1 MDKKISAY
9 LLPIGLLLFI
19 LILWEIFVRVFLI
32 PQYLLPGPSAI
43 LNFFINKGHIL
54 GVHLWVTLFE
64 ILAGFFLGAV
74 IGILLAIAVVYSKF
88 IERAVFPLVIMFQ
101 AVPKVALA
109 PILLVWFGYGIT
121 SKLAVAFLLTF
132 FPITVSTA
140 NGLIAIEPE
149 LLDLVRSMKATEWQV
164 FRKIR
169 IPRSLPY
176 MFNGFQLG
184 ITASVIA
191 AIIAEF
197 VGAEKGLGYLIL
209 IASNEQN
216 TPMMFA
222 SFAILAIVGLILFRL
237 VVVIERF
244 AIPWHFTEE

>member
-1 MDKKISAY
+1 MKKKLSDF
-9 LLPIGLLLFI
+9 LLPLGFLLCI
-19 LILWEIFVRVFLI
+19 LILWEALVRFFSI
-32 PQYLLPGPSAI
+32 PQYLLPAPSSV
-43 LNFFINKGHIL
+43 LMFFINKGNILAIHI
-54 GVHLWVTLFE
+54 GVTLFE
-64 ILAGFFLGAV
+64 VVAGFFLGGV
-74 IGILLAIAVVYSKF
+74 VGILLAIAVVYSKLF
-88 IERAVFPLVIMFQ
+88 ERAIFPLIVMFQ
-101 AVPKVALA
+101 AVPKVAFA
-109 PILLVWFGYGIT
+109 PILLVWLGYGMM

-222 SFAILAIVGLILFRL
+222 SFAILAVVGLVLFRL
-237 VVVIERF
+237 VVFIKKI
-244 AIPWHFTEE
+244 AIPWHFAGE

>member
-1 MDKKISAY
+1 MKKKLSDF
-9 LLPIGLLLFI
+9 LLPLGFLLCI
-19 LILWEIFVRVFLI
+19 LILWEVFVRFFSI
-32 PQYLLPGPSAI
+32 RQYLLPAPSAV
-43 LNFFINKGHIL
+43 FIYFITKGNIL
-54 GVHLWVTLFE
+54 GVHIGVTLFE
-64 ILAGFFLGAV
+64 VLAGFFLGAV

-88 IERAVFPLVIMFQ
+88 VERAIFPLIIMFQ
-101 AVPKVALA
+101 AVPKVAFA
-109 PILLVWFGYGIT
+109 PILLVWLGYGMM

-149 LLDLVRSMKATEWQV
+149 LLDLAHSMKATEWQV

-222 SFAILAIVGLILFRL
+222 SFAILAVVGLILFRL
-237 VVVIERF
+237 VVFIERI
-244 AIPWHFTEE
+244 AIPWHFAEE

>member
-1 MDKKISAY
+1 MKKKLSVY
-9 LLPIGLLLFI
+9 LLPLGFLLFI
-19 LILWEIFVRVFLI
+19 LILWEMFVRFFTI
-32 PQYLLPGPSAI
+32 PQYLLPAPSAV
-43 LNFFINKGHIL
+43 LVFFFKKGHIL
-54 GVHLWVTLFE
+54 AVHIGVTLFE
-64 ILAGFFLGAV
+64 VLAGFFLGAV
-74 IGILLAIAVVYSKF
+74 IGILLAIAVV
-88 IERAVFPLVIMFQ
+88 FPLIIMFQ
-101 AVPKVALA
+101 AVPKVAFA
-109 PILLVWFGYGIT
+109 PILLVWLGYGMT

-149 LLDLVRSMKATEWQV
+149 LLDLVHSMKATEWQV

-184 ITASVIA
+184 ITTSVIA

-222 SFAILAIVGLILFRL
+222 SFAILAVIGLILFRL
-237 VVVIERF
+237 VVFLERI
-244 AIPWHFTEE
+244 AIPWHFTEG